1 MSAAGSAIA
10 SASAS
15 EHPRA
20 NFGARAEMAKQ
31 AGAAGVFLDVLLD
44 VLFDVLFGVDFGVDF
59 MGPRMVRRPQDGAML
74 YRTVTPPLL

>member
-1 MSAAGSAIA
+1 
-10 SASAS
+10 
-15 EHPRA
+15 
-20 NFGARAEMAKQ
+20 MAKQ

-44 VLFDVLFGVDFGVDF
+44 ALFDVLFGVDFGVDF